1 MLEVTSMTRV
11 SNFRNQSLPQ
21 LTLAI
26 RGGHCGLSPG
36 FKSRSESRSRPGPWL
51 ERHLGNSAHSLWPFG
66 TRPIFDC
73 LECDEVELYIYCNRP
88 SGRCNGTSSMNLGGI
103 NELEGNQ

>member
-1 MLEVTSMTRV
+1 MTRVSNV

-36 FKSRSESRSRPGPWL
+36 FLEEPIRITFPPRSLAGEAPG
-51 ERHLGNSAHSLWPFG
+51 
-66 TRPIFDC
+66 
-73 LECDEVELYIYCNRP
+73 
-88 SGRCNGTSSMNLGGI
+88 
-103 NELEGNQ
+103 Q